1 MSSINL
7 RVDTNV
13 MKDQSNLVRRDIRN
27 IERHWKNIKKLIK
40 GTRNYWEG
48 EASDAHIK
56 VLRDMEADVEK
67 VLKRLNENPV
77 KLQMEAGVYEAA
89 EQAAVAEGNSL
100 PNDIF

>member
-1 MSSINL
+1 MSINL

-13 MKDQSNLVRRDIRN
+13 MKDQSNLVRNDVKA
-27 IERHWKNIKKLIK
+27 IERHWKSIGKLIN

-56 VLRDMEADVEK
+56 IYRDIEADVDK
-67 VLKRLNENPV
+67 IIQRLNENPV
-77 KLQMEAGVYEAA
+77 KLQMMAGVYDPAEQSIAA
-89 EQAAVAEGNSL
+89 EANNL

>member
-1 MSSINL
+1 MTVYV

-13 MKDQSNLVRRDIRN
+13 MKDQSNLVRNDIKN
-27 IERHWKNIKKLIK
+27 IERHWKSIGKLIN
-40 GTRNYWEG
+40 GTRSYWEG

-56 VLRDMEADVEK
+56 IYRDVEPDVNK
-67 VLKRLNENPV
+67 VIQRLSENPV

-89 EQAAVAEGNSL
+89 EQAATADGNAL